1 MIRIILWAVGIY
13 ALVSACMAIWLFCK
27 GKAWKENKQLYHQV
41 LIFVFLILLWPIFLP
56 LLGKDTI
63 QLPEDLIA
71 ALE

>member
-1 MIRIILWAVGIY
+1 MKEIALWLVGTY

-41 LIFVFLILLWPIFLP
+41 LIFVLLILLWPIFLP
-56 LLGKDTI
+56 LLGKDAI

-71 ALE
+71 SLE